1 MNQTSTLQLKIS
13 SNAQGLEQLTRP
25 MLRLLSQVTGMESTY
40 LTIIDIDRGRQYV
53 QYALNEGSMVIPEG
67 LSVPWEDTL
76 CKRAIEENRL
86 YSDDVS
92 ECWSD
97 SDAAAA
103 LGIKTY
109 LSTPIRSKTGRLLG
123 TVCAASSRQ
132 VPAQPDVEILLPL
145 LSELLTYALE
155 RERLID
161 ELRERNAELAN
172 LALTDSLT
180 GLPNHRALQNDLE
193 HLLALATREHRYA
206 LLSVIDLDDFKQVN
220 DTYGHLA
227 GDHLLKTVAENL
239 QNSLRSSDI
248 VGRAG
253 GDEFIVMALGP
264 AMNQNDV
271 DNEVRSACEA
281 LQNRLTSATQGPFTL
296 EDGERI
302 PYPGASVGVVALTPD
317 STSVTEALEQAD
329 REMYRV
335 KHARRDPLTGSTAN
349 P

>member
-76 CKRAIEENRL
+76 CKRAIDENRF
-86 YSDDVS
+86 YSDNVS
-92 ECWSD
+92 EYWGD
-97 SDAAAA
+97 SEAATA

-109 LSTPIRSKTGRLLG
+109 VSTPIRSKTGKLLG

-132 VPAQPDVEILLPL
+132 IPAKPDVEALLPV

-161 ELRERNAELAN
+161 ELTERNAELTS

-180 GLPNHRALQNDLE
+180 GLPNHRALQSDLE
-193 HLLALATREHRYA
+193 HLLALAAREH
-206 LLSVIDLDDFKQVN
+206 K
-220 DTYGHLA
+220 
-227 GDHLLKTVAENL
+227 
-239 QNSLRSSDI
+239 
-248 VGRAG
+248 
-253 GDEFIVMALGP
+253 
-264 AMNQNDV
+264 
-271 DNEVRSACEA
+271 
-281 LQNRLTSATQGPFTL
+281 
-296 EDGERI
+296 
-302 PYPGASVGVVALTPD
+302 
-317 STSVTEALEQAD
+317 
-329 REMYRV
+329 
-335 KHARRDPLTGSTAN
+335 
-349 P
+349 

>member
-1 MNQTSTLQLKIS
+1 MSQKFSYQLKLS
-13 SNAQGLEQLTRP
+13 SNALALEQLTRP
-25 MLRLLSQVTGMESTY
+25 LLRLLSQVTGMESAY
-40 LTIIDIDRGRQYV
+40 LTIIDSDRGRQYV
-53 QYALNEGSMVIPEG
+53 QYALNEDSMIIPEG

-76 CKRAIEENRL
+76 CKRALDENRF
-86 YSDDVS
+86 YSDNVS
-92 ECWSD
+92 EYWGD
-97 SDAAAA
+97 SEAATA

-109 LSTPIRSKTGRLLG
+109 LSTPIRSKTGKLLG

-132 VPAQPDVEILLPL
+132 IPAKPDVEALLPV

-155 RERLID
+155 RERLIE
-161 ELRERNAELAN
+161 ELTERNAELAN

-180 GLPNHRALQNDLE
+180 GLPNHRALQSDLA
-193 HLLALATREHRYA
+193 HLLALAAREHKYA

-239 QNSLRSSDI
+239 QNSLRNSDI

-264 AMNQNDV
+264 AAQQSDV

-281 LQNRLTSATQGPFTL
+281 LQSRLTSATQGPFML
-296 EDGERI
+296 EGSADKI
-302 PYPGASVGVVALTPD
+302 PFPGASVGVVALPPG
-317 STSVTEALEQAD
+317 STSVTQALELAD
-329 REMYRV
+329 KEMYRV
-335 KHARRDPLTGSTAN
+335 KHSRTHQLTGST
-349 P
+349 